1 MATGILRRDSETPG
15 GTLARC
21 DLDSAEI
28 DKQRQRQR

>member
-1 MATGILRRDSETPG
+1 MATGIPRRDSETPG

-21 DLDSAEI
+21 DLDLAEI